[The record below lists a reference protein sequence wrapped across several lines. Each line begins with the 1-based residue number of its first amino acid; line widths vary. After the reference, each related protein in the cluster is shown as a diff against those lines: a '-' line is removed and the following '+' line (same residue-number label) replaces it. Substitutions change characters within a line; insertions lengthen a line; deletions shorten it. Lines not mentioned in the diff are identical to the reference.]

1 MPTDE
6 ILRPAAPYKAVLNKV
21 IVVSDTTTASSSGS
35 DNWQFDVFKGNPGG
49 GTNVLAASKT
59 TDGSEITA
67 YTAYDLGAVHATN
80 KYLAADDVLVM
91 RVTKNG
97 TPTALTSATLHFHA
111 VIDRDYG

>member
-6 ILRPAAPYKAVLNKV
+6 ILRPVTPYKAILNKV
-21 IVVSDTTTASSSGS
+21 VVVSDTTTTSSSGS
-35 DNWQFDVFKGNPGG
+35 NNWQFDVYKGNPSG
-49 GTNVLAASKT
+49 GTSVLAASKT

-67 YTAYDLGAVHATN
+67 YTAYDLGTVHATN